1 MSVEG
6 VAEFNSQMKL
16 LNQSVVNY
24 LDICDTP
31 EKCDEFLTKVMIQLE
46 ELEGRFAEFDEFVLQ
61 LTEKREEIYNAFET
75 RKLQLVEARNKR
87 ANSLMKAAE
96 RILNGI
102 KTRVD
107 SLESINDING
117 YFASD
122 LMIDKV
128 RDLVSE
134 LTELD
139 DTVKVDDIQS
149 RLKTVREDAVR
160 QLKDRQ
166 ELFVGGENAIQL
178 GQHRF
183 SVNVQ
188 PLDLTTVLRD
198 EAMCLHLTGTNFFE
212 VMQDQE
218 LNDSQHV
225 WDQEVIS
232 ENRDVYRAE
241 YLSYCMFRAV
251 TAGVGDN
258 LEELIPDPAALTE
271 MSVEQIAVEVGRF
284 MGPRYTEAYSIVGR
298 D

>member
-6 VAEFNSQMKL
+6 VAEFNSQLKL
-16 LNQSVVNY
+16 LDQSIVNY
-24 LDICDTP
+24 LDVCDSP
-31 EKCDEFLTKVMIQLE
+31 EKCDEFLTKVMIGIE
-46 ELEGRFAEFDEFVLQ
+46 ELEGRFAEFDEFVVQ
-61 LTEKREEIYNAFET
+61 LSEKRDEVYNAFES

-87 ANSLMKAAE
+87 ANALMSAAE
-96 RILNGI
+96 RILGGI
-102 KTRVD
+102 QSRVGT
-107 SLESINDING
+107 LESVNDING

-128 RDLVSE
+128 RDIVDQLSE
-134 LTELD
+134 LYYS
-139 DTVKVDDIQS
+139 VKVDDIQS

-218 LNDSQHV
+218 LN
-225 WDQEVIS
+225 
-232 ENRDVYRAE
+232 
-241 YLSYCMFRAV
+241 LS
-251 TAGVGDN
+251 
-258 LEELIPDPAALTE
+258 LIH
-271 MSVEQIAVEVGRF
+271 I
-284 MGPRYTEAYSIVGR
+284 
-298 D
+298 